1 MKNFTSNKIQSS
13 IKDFFSHCNESHRYV
28 SFDYCFYYFYR
39 NRNNLIDNNLEMSCM
54 ALWSYLGSWGM
65 LRGSSEL
72 LREKNY
78 KVLIPVIEYIN
89 QHQEFYEMNLLENK
103 NIDNTLLLYEAIKKA
118 LNLKQKNQKTLITK
132 IMLGVYACC
141 PAFDT
146 NLCKTFGLSTQGDL
160 KRHDLETIVEF
171 YKSNRVLI
179 DQIVNSNKYDI
190 LSFGGQP
197 TNLKYNAVKMI
208 DMFGFNYKVK

>member
-1 MKNFTSNKIQSS
+1 MKNFTPNEIQSS
-13 IKDFFSHCNESHRYV
+13 IIDFTNQCDEFHRYV
-28 SFDYCFYYFYR
+28 SFDYCYYYFYR
-39 NRNNLIDNNLEMSCM
+39 NRNIIIGNNLEMSCM

-89 QHQEFYEMNLLENK
+89 QHQEFYKMNLL
-103 NIDNTLLLYEAIKKA
+103 DNTYIDDTSRLYNDIRKL

-160 KRHDLETIVEF
+160 KIRDLQTIVDF
-171 YKSNRVLI
+171 YQFNRVLI
-179 DQIVNSNKYDI
+179 DQIVNSNKIDI

-208 DMFGFNYKVK
+208 DMFGFNYK